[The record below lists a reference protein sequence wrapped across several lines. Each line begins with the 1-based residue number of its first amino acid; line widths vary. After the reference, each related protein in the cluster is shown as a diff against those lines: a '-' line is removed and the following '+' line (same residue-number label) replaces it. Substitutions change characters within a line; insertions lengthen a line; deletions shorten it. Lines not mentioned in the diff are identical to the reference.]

1 MKRDTEREKTAFQ
14 TNTPWKETLD
24 NRADIAI
31 VYGMDETPEMS
42 FEQRMQSWKDR
53 GYRIHYMSGIAWGG
67 YHDYF
72 MGKWDGASHFDEAQV
87 TQSGDTLWHGRPVPY
102 LVPTKNF
109 IRYMQ
114 EKVVKRVI
122 DAGIDAIYLEEPEYW
137 AHAGYSDAFKRE
149 WKDFYGMNRPRIPI
163 SPINSNITYTTEHW
177 TKFSAMPRRMAK
189 RKAWR
194 YVVMF
199 PHIRS
204 STILPGPL

>member
-1 MKRDTEREKTAFQ
+1 
-14 TNTPWKETLD
+14 
-24 NRADIAI
+24 
-31 VYGMDETPEMS
+31 MDETPEMS
-42 FEQRMQSWKDR
+42 FEQRMQSWKGR

-72 MGKWDGASHFDEAQV
+72 MGKWDGDSHFDEAQV

-149 WKDFYGMNRPRIPI
+149 WKDFYGFDWKPQHESAENTYLSNKLKYHLYYRALDEVFSYAKAYGKTKGMEVRCI
-163 SPINSNITYTTEHW
+163 S
-177 TKFSAMPRRMAK
+177 A
-189 RKAWR
+189 
-194 YVVMF
+194 
-199 PHIRS
+199 
-204 STILPGPL
+204 G